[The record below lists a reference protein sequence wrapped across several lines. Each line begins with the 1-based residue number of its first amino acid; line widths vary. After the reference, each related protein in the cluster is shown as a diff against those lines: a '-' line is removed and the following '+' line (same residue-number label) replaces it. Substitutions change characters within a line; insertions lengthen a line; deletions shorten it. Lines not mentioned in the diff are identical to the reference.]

1 MSEKTMTHVDTP
13 LGPSTQRAL
22 DAVRDLHAAGQIAT
36 REAVSELTGDRLS
49 VVDDRLRVL
58 ADDKFIRRLARGAY
72 MPMEQHPP
80 PRVISKTLLPDGT
93 VKYEIGDEVLTLT
106 PAEDRAL
113 SSLSAGAA
121 TQAAAIQTGMA
132 TAELVDDL
140 RAKHRVRRRKALD
153 PFRPR
158 PRRPAARYIRCSG
171 PAALPAPQLFHTH
184 CNAT

>member
-1 MSEKTMTHVDTP
+1 MSEKTTTHVDTP

-113 SSLSAGAA
+113 SSLSAGA
-121 TQAAAIQTGMA
+121 G
-132 TAELVDDL
+132 LW
-140 RAKHRVRRRKALD
+140 RAGSAGPGCARTSSGNG
-153 PFRPR
+153 
-158 PRRPAARYIRCSG
+158 RPAAAVQKGIG
-171 PAALPAPQLFHTH
+171 GE
-184 CNAT
+184 

>member
-1 MSEKTMTHVDTP
+1 MSEKTTTHVDTP

-36 REAVSELTGDRLS
+36 REAVAELTGDRLS

-113 SSLSAGAA
+113 ASLSAGAA

-140 RAKHRVRRRKALD
+140 RAKHRVVDTIIIGNMQRQLRKQEQEIKRLL
-153 PFRPR
+153 
-158 PRRPAARYIRCSG
+158 AANEEKKMAQISLI
-171 PAALPAPQLFHTH
+171 PLE
-184 CNAT
+184 

>member
-1 MSEKTMTHVDTP
+1 MSEKTTTHVDTP

-36 REAVSELTGDRLS
+36 REAVAELTGDRLS

-80 PRVISKTLLPDGT
+80 PRAISKTLLPDGA

-140 RAKHRVRRRKALD
+140 RAKHRVVDTIIIGNMQRQLRKQEQEIKRML
-153 PFRPR
+153 
-158 PRRPAARYIRCSG
+158 AANEEKTMAQI
-171 PAALPAPQLFHTH
+171 PLIQLE
-184 CNAT
+184 